1 MIKKNYLLKL
11 KIQTNNDGTHRRV
24 VVKNNPQNA
33 AKIPVTCTGTT
44 VWPAALNVKLAL

>member
-24 VVKNNPQNA
+24 VIKNNPPNA
-33 AKIPVTCTGTT
+33 AKIPVTCTT
-44 VWPAALNVKLAL
+44 VWPAAVNVKLAL